1 MQVNEGN
8 NEGRIRWGEKEK
20 RPGCGSVSM
29 YLCLVHMVEGNT
41 LYKNTLYKN
50 TFCIRGK

>member
-20 RPGCGSVSM
+20 RPGCGSVSFTKNV
-29 YLCLVHMVEGNT
+29 LVLSTHG
-41 LYKNTLYKN
+41 
-50 TFCIRGK
+50 